1 MLYFS
6 VSLENKT
13 GQNTPDIVQI
23 VTVGYSYYTVVSM
36 KMNYKLNMKTIFQAI
51 LVAVALSSCNADVK
65 TETLSNSINQ
75 TAVDNSDAQS
85 AHFPQT
91 TGESE
96 STKQKSN
103 SLIGKTSV
111 EIESMGWFSCAG
123 TVIDS
128 GKSEIKYAVSQ
139 LAKSQKECRNGEGK
153 ILLERFVRRNG
164 DKAVFEVLDEI
175 NIQSNHPEKEY
186 NWTTCEV
193 KGADGEQFY
202 VIHFKDQR
210 QAELTEIYDLW
221 TVDLIAG
228 KFVKVKNSEGVTCVN
243 PDYSDGL

>member
-1 MLYFS
+1 
-6 VSLENKT
+6 
-13 GQNTPDIVQI
+13 
-23 VTVGYSYYTVVSM
+23 
-36 KMNYKLNMKTIFQAI
+36 MKTIFQAI
-51 LVAVALSSCNADVK
+51 LIAVALSACNADVK
-65 TETLSNSINQ
+65 TETNSISQ
-75 TAVDNSDAQS
+75 AAVDKSDAQS
-85 AHFPQT
+85 ARFAQT
-91 TGESE
+91 TTEIK
-96 STKQKSN
+96 STQNKSS
-103 SLIGKTSV
+103 SLIGKTTV
-111 EIESMGWFSCAG
+111 EVENMGWFSCAG
-123 TVIDS
+123 TLIDS
-128 GKSEIKYAVSQ
+128 EQSESQYAVSQ

-164 DKAVFEVLDEI
+164 DKAVFEVIDEI
-175 NIQSNHPEKEY
+175 NIQSNYPKKEY

-228 KFVKVKNSEGVTCVN
+228 KFVKVNNAEGVTCVN